1 MDKFKI
7 CSAWV
12 DLVAKNTETALATAQ
27 GCIFTYTLDKYY
39 PMKVIILSTICAL
52 VSSVANA
59 DNSKYY
65 VELYGYRYDE
75 PSVMTKNSETL
86 FLSLGFQDYGKDGVV
101 SVIGNGRYFYGTTKY
116 DSTSSGTTNGDL
128 TFGYLL
134 EAAFKWTIND
144 INVFTGLG
152 YRTLY
157 DDWGGKRSSTG
168 HYSYDRASKYVY
180 LPIGYIDYLEN
191 NGYFKI
197 QYNYLLEG
205 KQTSYA
211 GYLGGSHRDTI
222 NTQNSG
228 YGFDVEYSPDLNY
241 SVFLRYWDI
250 EDSNVVN
257 NVYEPN
263 NTTFELGYKYLF

>member
-1 MDKFKI
+1 
-7 CSAWV
+7 
-12 DLVAKNTETALATAQ
+12 
-27 GCIFTYTLDKYY
+27 
-39 PMKVIILSTICAL
+39 MKVIILSTICAL
-52 VSSVANA
+52 VGSVTNA
-59 DNSKYY
+59 DNLKYY
-65 VELYGYRYDE
+65 LELYAYGYNE
-75 PSVMTKNSETL
+75 PNVMNKKSETL
-86 FLSLGFQDYGKDGVV
+86 FFSLGFQDYGEDGVD
-101 SVIGNGRYFYGTTKY
+101 SLIANGRYFYGTTKY
-116 DSTSSGTTNGDL
+116 DSSSTGTTSDDP

-157 DDWGGKRSSTG
+157 DDWGGKKSSTG
-168 HYSYDRASKYVY
+168 HWSYDRESKYVY

-257 NVYEPN
+257 NIYEPN
-263 NTTFELGYKYLF
+263 NTTVELGYKYLF